1 MVFTWFNRCKDA
13 SSSNLKAMRNCFT
26 FGFFGT
32 FTKTNSLTR
41 KKRKT
46 NKGGHF
52 KWKMAILNL
61 NYYLNIHVNY
71 LMHLFLCKND
81 KFAEL
86 MSALV
91 RERIIFHSYDDLRF
105 YGEYDTNYNKSF
117 ATISL
122 KRFLLRAF
130 WKIPRIVWTKKK

>member
-1 MVFTWFNRCKDA
+1 
-13 SSSNLKAMRNCFT
+13 
-26 FGFFGT
+26 
-32 FTKTNSLTR
+32 
-41 KKRKT
+41 
-46 NKGGHF
+46 
-52 KWKMAILNL
+52 
-61 NYYLNIHVNY
+61 
-71 LMHLFLCKND
+71 MHLFLCKND